1 MWREMNLAVFLVV
14 PAVLCLVVSAYF
26 FTDLRKPGLTRTRSL
41 FLAVASTALYGVG
54 WVFAALTVLVLVYGG
69 CQIPLQ

>member
-1 MWREMNLAVFLVV
+1 MVDLAVFLVI

-26 FTDLRKPGLTRTRSL
+26 FTDMRKPGLPRARSL
-41 FLAVASTALYGVG
+41 FLAVASTVLYGVG
-54 WVFAALTVLVLVYGG
+54 LVFAALTVLVLVYGG